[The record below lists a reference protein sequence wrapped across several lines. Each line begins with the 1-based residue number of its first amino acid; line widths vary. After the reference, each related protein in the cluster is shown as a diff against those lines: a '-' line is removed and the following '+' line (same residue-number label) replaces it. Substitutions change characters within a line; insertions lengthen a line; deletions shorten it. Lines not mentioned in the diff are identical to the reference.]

1 MGHAMISLLLV
12 NCWSLLVLL
21 ALPCLYLV
29 ACFHSPTQAQL
40 HGRWRKF
47 LHFCWQ
53 CFRHPQNRGRWL
65 FFCSSA
71 GEYEQAVP
79 LLARLKGRRAEKIV
93 VFFSHSG
100 YRFAALRREKAY
112 CLLAPP
118 DLLWLWWLFFRV
130 CRPRAVIVVR
140 HELWPAFLY
149 AARGWSKLYLVNAS
163 FPHLRYRWL
172 KGWLLAFFSKI
183 FVVDELDRI
192 TAQHSF
198 YVPPARLVVTGDSKY
213 DRAAQRVGAGALH
226 DEAFSLLQRH
236 AMRRRLLIGSAW
248 EDEVSAV
255 LNAYRPH
262 CERWQVLIAP
272 HEPHA
277 QMVEWIETMC
287 FQRKFS
293 VRRYT
298 QLSLPF
304 ADADVV
310 IIDTL
315 GCLTE
320 LYALAE
326 LALVGGGLRGKV
338 HNVLEPVF
346 HGLPTAMGK
355 NFTNSSEAK
364 LLFDAGWLTV
374 VDADSLAGW
383 WQTQTPKSEDR
394 ARRARQLAF
403 VHELCGATEA
413 TCAALEADGT
423 QAKET

>member
-1 MGHAMISLLLV
+1 MGHAMIRLLLV
-12 NCWSLLVLL
+12 NCWSLSVLL

-29 ACFHSPTQAQL
+29 ACFHSPTKVQL
-40 HGRWRKF
+40 RGRWRKF
-47 LHFCWQ
+47 LHFGWQ
-53 CFRHPQNRGRWL
+53 CLRHPQTRGGWV

-79 LLARLKGRRAEKIV
+79 LLARLKGRREAKIV
-93 VFFSHSG
+93 IFFSHSG
-100 YRFAALRREKAY
+100 YRFAALRQEQAY

-118 DLLWLWWLFFRV
+118 DLLWSWWLFFCA

-149 AARGWSKLYLVNAS
+149 AARCWSKLYLVNAS
-163 FPHLRYRWL
+163 FPHLRYRGL

-183 FVVDELDRI
+183 LVVDELDRI
-192 TAQHSF
+192 TAQHSL
-198 YVPPARLVVTGDSKY
+198 YVPRTRLVVTGDSKY
-213 DRAAQRVGAGALH
+213 DRAAQRVAECALH
-226 DEAFSLLQRH
+226 DAAFSLLQRH
-236 AMRRRLLIGSAW
+236 APRQQLLIGSAW
-248 EDEVSAV
+248 EEEVSAV

-262 CERWQVLIAP
+262 RHRWQVLIAP

-277 QMVEWIETMC
+277 QMVAWIETRC
-287 FQRKFS
+287 FQQKFS

-298 QLSLPF
+298 QLSLLF

-315 GCLTE
+315 GRLTE

-355 NFTNSSEAK
+355 NFTDSSEAK
-364 LLFDAGWLTV
+364 LLFDAGWITA

-394 ARRARQLAF
+394 ERCERQLAF
-403 VHELCGATEA
+403 VHKLCGATE
-413 TCAALEADGT
+413 TICAVLEADC
-423 QAKET
+423 AD